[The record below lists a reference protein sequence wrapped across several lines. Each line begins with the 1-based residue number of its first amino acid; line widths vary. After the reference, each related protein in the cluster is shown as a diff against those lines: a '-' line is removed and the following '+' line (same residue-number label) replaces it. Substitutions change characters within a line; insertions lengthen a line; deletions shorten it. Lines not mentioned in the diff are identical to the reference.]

1 MKTPLVAANWK
12 MHKTVRETLSYA
24 HAIRDRMTTVNNVE
38 VVVAPPFTALH
49 TLAGVFAGS
58 AIGVAG
64 QNLHSEPHGAFT
76 GEISANMLKEAGA
89 GYVIIGHSE
98 RRHLFGETNETT
110 NAKLHAA
117 IKAELVPILC
127 VGETLTERESNETFT
142 VIGQQLESG
151 LADISP
157 SQATALVVA
166 YEPVWA
172 IGTGHNATPE
182 QAQEV
187 HAQIRKRLAQI
198 LNENLATGCRILYG
212 GSVKPNNVNTLST
225 QLDVDGALVGGASLD
240 AESFLEIVAKSRS
253 TAV

>member
-24 HAIRDRMTTVNNVE
+24 HSIRDRMPTVNDVE

-49 TLAGVFAGS
+49 ALAGVFADS

-76 GEISANMLKEAGA
+76 GEVSANMLKEAGA

-127 VGETLTERESNETFT
+127 VGETLAERESNETFT
-142 VIGQQLESG
+142 VIGRQLESG

-172 IGTGHNATPE
+172 IGTGQNATPE

-198 LNENLATGCRILYG
+198 LSESLATGCRILYG
-212 GSVKPNNVNTLST
+212 GSVKPNNVHTLST

-240 AESFLEIVAKSRS
+240 VESFLEIVAKSRA
-253 TAV
+253 TTV